1 LTRVSNIL
9 AIDDDSDICELIS
22 ATAEANGLRCTATT
36 DPAVFFDALTPET
49 SLIVLDLMMPGI
61 DGVELLRL
69 LGQRKCKVGIVLIS
83 GVGKRI
89 IETAEELAHAHG
101 LSTVGHLQKPFSVA
115 DLEEIL
121 KKHAQSI
128 AKPIPRPKSSIV
140 VDDADLRGAIERE
153 EFVLH
158 YQPQIDIATG
168 SVMGLEALVRW
179 AHPQRGLIFPDDFI
193 PRLEGL
199 GLIDELSWL
208 VFSRGLT
215 EISKFADKNGVTPM
229 LSVNVSALSLNDLK
243 FPDTMAALIAAHGLS
258 PQRIVL
264 EITES
269 GLIQNL
275 THTLDVLARLR
286 MKQMQLSIDDFGT
299 GYSMMQQLR
308 NIPATELKI
317 DKSFVGNMHNTES
330 DRVMVQKTI
339 EIGHELGMKVVAEGV
354 ETEAQLDF
362 LRVNGCDV
370 AQGYLF
376 SRPLPVNDLLNWLAA
391 YPMAQASEPQT
402 RSPEPILQF
411 ATEASAY
418 RRLHLGP

>member
-1 LTRVSNIL
+1 MTSVSHIL
-9 AIDDDSDICELIS
+9 AIDDDADICELIS
-22 ATAEANGLRCTATT
+22 ATAEANGLECTATT
-36 DPAVFFDALTPET
+36 DPTVFFDALTPKT
-49 SLIVLDLMMPGI
+49 SLIVLDLIMPGI

-69 LGQRKCKVGIVLIS
+69 LGQRRCKADIVLIS

-101 LSTVGHLQKPFSVA
+101 LSTVGHLEKPFRVA

-128 AKPIPRPKSSIV
+128 ATPIPRPRSSIAV
-140 VDDADLRGAIERE
+140 EDSDLRGAIERD

-158 YQPQIDIATG
+158 YQPQIDIATCN
-168 SVMGLEALVRW
+168 VTGLEALVRW
-179 AHPQRGLIFPDDFI
+179 KHPARGLIFPDDFI
-193 PRLEGL
+193 ARLEGL
-199 GLIDELSWL
+199 GLIDQLSWL
-208 VFSRGLT
+208 VFDRGLA
-215 EISKFADKNGVTPM
+215 EIGKFANKNDVTPM
-229 LSVNVSALSLNDLK
+229 LSFNVSALSLNDLS

-264 EITES
+264 EITETS
-269 GLIQNL
+269 LIQNL
-275 THTLDVLARLR
+275 THSLDVLARLR

-308 NIPATELKI
+308 TIPATQLKI
-317 DKSFVGNMHNTES
+317 DRSFVGKMHCTES

-339 EIGHELGMKVVAEGV
+339 EIGHDLGMKVVAEGV

-362 LRVNGCDV
+362 LRVSGCDI

-376 SRPLPVNDLLNWLAA
+376 SRPLPVNELLNWLAT
-391 YPMAQASEPQT
+391 YRPASQPQS
-402 RSPEPILQF
+402 RSSEPILPM
-411 ATEASAY
+411 APESSAF
-418 RRLHLGP
+418 RRLHPGP

>member
-1 LTRVSNIL
+1 VTSVSNIL
-9 AIDDDSDICELIS
+9 VIDDDSDICELIS
-22 ATAEANGLRCTATT
+22 ATAEANGLHCTATT
-36 DPAVFFDALTPET
+36 EPTAFFDALTPDT
-49 SLIVLDLMMPGI
+49 SLIVLDLMMPGM

-69 LGQRKCKVGIVLIS
+69 LGQRQCKVDIVLIS

-101 LSTVGHLQKPFSVA
+101 LSTVGHLQKPFRVA
-115 DLEEIL
+115 DLEEIF
-121 KKHAQSI
+121 KKHAHSI
-128 AKPIPRPKSSIV
+128 AAPIPRPTSSIT
-140 VDDADLRGAIERE
+140 VDETDLRGAIERD

-158 YQPQIDIATG
+158 YQPQVAIATG
-168 SVMGLEALVRW
+168 EVVGLEALVRW
-179 AHPQRGLIFPDDFI
+179 KHPERGLIFPDDFI
-193 PRLEGL
+193 ARLEGL

-208 VFSRGLT
+208 VFNRGLA
-215 EISKFADKNGVTPM
+215 EISEFADENGVTPM
-229 LSVNVSALSLNDLK
+229 LSVNVSALSLNDLT

-258 PQRIVL
+258 PERIVL

-317 DKSFVGNMHNTES
+317 DRSFVGKMHSTES
-330 DRVMVQKTI
+330 DRVMVEKTI

-354 ETEAQLDF
+354 ETQAQLDF
-362 LRVNGCDV
+362 LRANGCDV

-376 SRPLPVNDLLNWLAA
+376 SRPLPVNELLNWLAT
-391 YPMAQASEPQT
+391 YPMARASQPQS
-402 RSPEPILQF
+402 RSSEPILRMAPESPVF
-411 ATEASAY
+411 
-418 RRLHLGP
+418 RRLHL

>member
-1 LTRVSNIL
+1 VTPVINIL

-22 ATAEANGLRCTATT
+22 ATAEANGLHCIATT
-36 DPAVFFDALTPET
+36 DPSAFFDALTPET
-49 SLIVLDLMMPGI
+49 SLIVLDLVMPGI

-69 LGQRKCKVGIVLIS
+69 LGQRRCRADIVLIS

-89 IETAEELAHAHG
+89 IETAEELAFAHG
-101 LSTVGHLQKPFSVA
+101 LSTVGHLEKPFRVT

-128 AKPIPRPKSSIV
+128 AAPITRPKSSIA
-140 VDDADLRGAIERE
+140 VDDTDLRKAIERD

-168 SVMGLEALVRW
+168 NVTGLEALVRW
-179 AHPQRGLIFPDDFI
+179 KHPDRGLIFPDDFI
-193 PRLEGL
+193 ARLEEL
-199 GLIDELSWL
+199 GLIDQLSLL
-208 VFSRGLT
+208 VFDRGLT
-215 EISKFADKNGVTPM
+215 EMCKLADKSGLTPM
-229 LSVNVSALSLNDLK
+229 LSLNVSALSLNDLK
-243 FPDTMAALIAAHGLS
+243 FPDTLAALIAAHGLS

-264 EITES
+264 EITET

-275 THTLDVLARLR
+275 THSLDVLARLR

-317 DKSFVGNMHNTES
+317 DRSFVGNMHCTES
-330 DRVMVQKTI
+330 DRVMVRKTI
-339 EIGHELGMKVVAEGV
+339 EIGHELGMRVVAEGV
-354 ETEAQLDF
+354 ETEAQLNF
-362 LRVNGCDV
+362 LRANGCDI

-376 SRPLPVNDLLNWLAA
+376 SRPLPVNDLLGWLATYRSGLSA
-391 YPMAQASEPQT
+391 LRQAMPAITS
-402 RSPEPILQF
+402 
-411 ATEASAY
+411 
-418 RRLHLGP
+418 

>member
-1 LTRVSNIL
+1 VTSVSNIL
-9 AIDDDSDICELIS
+9 VIDDDDDICELIC
-22 ATAEANGLRCTATT
+22 ATAEAIGLHCTATT
-36 DPAVFFDALTPET
+36 DPTVFFDALTPET
-49 SLIVLDLMMPGI
+49 SLIVLDLMMPEI

-69 LGQRKCKVGIVLIS
+69 LGQRHCKAEIVLIS

-101 LSTVGHLQKPFSVA
+101 LSSVGYLQKPFSVA

-121 KKHAQSI
+121 RKH
-128 AKPIPRPKSSIV
+128 AKPIATPVPRPRSSIL
-140 VDDADLRGAIERE
+140 VDETDLRRAIERDD
-153 EFVLH
+153 FVLH

-168 SVMGLEALVRW
+168 NVTGLEALVRW
-179 AHPQRGLIFPDDFI
+179 KHPERGLIFPDDFI
-193 PRLEGL
+193 PRLEEL

-208 VFSRGLT
+208 VFNRGMA
-215 EISKFADKNGVTPM
+215 EICKFADKSGVTPK
-229 LSVNVSALSLNDLK
+229 LSLNVSALSLNNLK
-243 FPDTMAALIAAHGLS
+243 FPDTLAALIAAHGLS
-258 PQRIVL
+258 PERIVL

-275 THTLDVLARLR
+275 THSLDVLARLR

-317 DKSFVGNMHNTES
+317 DRSFVGKMHCTES

-362 LRVNGCDV
+362 LRANGCDI
-370 AQGYLF
+370 AQGYFF
-376 SRPLPVNDLLNWLAA
+376 SRPLPVNDLLNWLATYRPA
-391 YPMAQASEPQT
+391 SRPQSRSSERILQMASE
-402 RSPEPILQF
+402 SPAF
-411 ATEASAY
+411 S
-418 RRLHLGP
+418 RVHLGR

>member
-1 LTRVSNIL
+1 VTSVSNIL

-22 ATAEANGLRCTATT
+22 ATAEANGLHCTATT
-36 DPAVFFDALTPET
+36 DATVFFDALTAET

-69 LGQRKCKVGIVLIS
+69 LGQRKCKVDIVLIS

-101 LSTVGHLQKPFSVA
+101 LSTVGHLQKPFRVA

-128 AKPIPRPKSSIV
+128 AKPLPRPRSSIA
-140 VDDADLRGAIERE
+140 VDDTDLRKAIERD

-158 YQPQIDIATG
+158 YQPQIDMVTG
-168 SVMGLEALVRW
+168 NVTGLEALVRW
-179 AHPQRGLIFPDDFI
+179 KHPERGLIFPDDFI

-208 VFSRGLT
+208 VFNRGLA
-215 EISKFADKNGVTPM
+215 EISRFADKNGVTPM

-258 PQRIVL
+258 PERIVL

-330 DRVMVQKTI
+330 DRVMVEKTI

-362 LRVNGCDV
+362 LRVNGCDI
-370 AQGYLF
+370 AQGYFF
-376 SRPLPVNDLLNWLAA
+376 SRPLPVDDLLNWLAN
-391 YPMAQASEPQT
+391 YPMAQSSQPQR
-402 RSPEPILQF
+402 RSPEPILRI
-411 ATEASAY
+411 AREAQDF
-418 RRLHLGP
+418 RRSHHGP

>member
-1 LTRVSNIL
+1 VTPVINIL

-22 ATAEANGLRCTATT
+22 ATAEANGLRCIATS
-36 DPAVFFDALTPET
+36 DPVVFFDALTSDT

-69 LGQRKCKVGIVLIS
+69 LGQRRCKADIVLIS

-101 LSTVGHLQKPFSVA
+101 FSTVGHLQKPFRVA
-115 DLEEIL
+115 DLEEIF
-121 KKHAQSI
+121 KKHAQAI
-128 AKPIPRPKSSIV
+128 AKPIRRARSSIP
-140 VDDADLRGAIERE
+140 VDEKDLRGAIERD

-158 YQPQIDIATG
+158 YQPQINIATG
-168 SVMGLEALVRW
+168 NVTGLEALVRW
-179 AHPQRGLIFPDDFI
+179 QHPERGLIFPDDFI
-193 PRLEGL
+193 ARVEEL
-199 GLIDELSWL
+199 GLIDRLSWL
-208 VFSRGLT
+208 VFNRGLA
-215 EISKFADKNGVTPM
+215 EICRFADKNGVTPI
-229 LSVNVSALSLNDLK
+229 LSVNVSALSLNDLT

-258 PQRIVL
+258 PERIVL

-317 DKSFVGNMHNTES
+317 DRSFVGNMHSTES

-354 ETEAQLDF
+354 ETQAQLDY
-362 LRVNGCDV
+362 LRANGCDI

-376 SRPLPVNDLLNWLAA
+376 SRPLPVDELLNWLET
-391 YPMAQASEPQT
+391 YPISQASEPQGQL
-402 RSPEPILQF
+402 RKPILRI
-411 ATEASAY
+411 APEAPAF
-418 RRLHLGP
+418 RRLHH

>member
-1 LTRVSNIL
+1 VTPVSNIL

-22 ATAEANGLRCTATT
+22 ATAEASGLHCNATT
-36 DPAVFFDALTPET
+36 DPTVFFDALTPET

-69 LGQRKCKVGIVLIS
+69 LGQRRCKADIVLIS

-101 LSTVGHLQKPFSVA
+101 LATVGHLQKPFRVA

-121 KKHAQSI
+121 NKHAQSI
-128 AKPIPRPKSSIV
+128 AKPIARPRSSIA
-140 VDDADLRGAIERE
+140 VDDTDLRGAIERD

-158 YQPQIDIATG
+158 YQPQIDILTG
-168 SVMGLEALVRW
+168 NVTGLEALVRW
-179 AHPQRGLIFPDDFI
+179 KHPERGLIFPGDFI
-193 PRLEGL
+193 ARLEEL
-199 GLIDELSWL
+199 GLIDQLSWL
-208 VFSRGLT
+208 VFNRGLA
-215 EISKFADKNGVTPM
+215 EISKFADKSGITPT
-229 LSVNVSALSLNDLK
+229 LSINVSALSLNDLK
-243 FPDTMAALIAAHGLS
+243 FPDTLAALIAAHGLS

-275 THTLDVLARLR
+275 THSLDVLARLR

-317 DKSFVGNMHNTES
+317 DKSFVGNMHCTES

-362 LRVNGCDV
+362 LRVNGCDI

-376 SRPLPVNDLLNWLAA
+376 SRPLPAKELLDWLSTYRPSVPAAKPVVRAHLAA
-391 YPMAQASEPQT
+391 RT
-402 RSPEPILQF
+402 
-411 ATEASAY
+411 
-418 RRLHLGP
+418 